1 MELNQILR
9 KKRQEYHLTQE
20 QLAEK
25 LYVSSKTVSNWETGK
40 TFPDINSLIR
50 LSKLYHISLDNLL
63 VEGSDIVRD
72 IDKKTRLMTLKKYM
86 WLPSILNLILI
97 LIVSQQKFL
106 GRLSTVS
113 TVLILV
119 SIALNSGILIYF
131 NQEIKQEEQTSEAS
145 IHPNKQMQGFL
156 LFVVLFVCSMIV
168 GYLLK
173 K

>member
-72 IDKKTRLMTLKKYM
+72 IDRKTRLTTLKRYM

-106 GRLSTVS
+106 GRLSTIS
-113 TVLILV
+113 TVLIL
-119 SIALNSGILIYF
+119 
-131 NQEIKQEEQTSEAS
+131 
-145 IHPNKQMQGFL
+145 
-156 LFVVLFVCSMIV
+156 
-168 GYLLK
+168 
-173 K
+173 